1 MSSKQVKRTDNRNFE
16 ERIDEV
22 YQQYRHRQL
31 ANRLDDIAETMEET
45 ILQRILAEKFL
56 KTEMEIDS
64 EAKKAVVEARSLLD
78 AGEFEELD
86 ERIDELERKV
96 EDQKRT
102 VTNEI
107 HETRIAMNRRVGG
120 MRELNERVERVS
132 PVKLQ
137 AVDELLADWDWRG
150 QVYRDG
156 DFDFETLK
164 ERAAEYGEDMRGY
177 FKECREDLFGPYDGT
192 ALEPIVEGLL
202 TERRLMLDQLTDDQI
217 EQLRDSDLVGH
228 VELTLS

>member
-1 MSSKQVKRTDNRNFE
+1 MSSEQVEKTDDQNFG
-16 ERIDEV
+16 ERIDEI

-56 KTEMEIDS
+56 KTEMEIDPES
-64 EAKKAVVEARSLLD
+64 KEAVVEARDFLK
-78 AGEFEELD
+78 AGKFEELD
-86 ERIDELERKV
+86 GRIDALETRV
-96 EDQKRT
+96 EDQNRT
-102 VTNEI
+102 VTNQI

-120 MRELNERVERVS
+120 MQELNEHVERVS
-132 PVKLQ
+132 PIKLR

-156 DFDFETLK
+156 GFDFETLK
-164 ERAAEYGEDMRGY
+164 ERAAEFGEDMRTH
-177 FKECREDLFGPYDGT
+177 FEECREDLFGPYDET
-192 ALEPIVEGLL
+192 PLEKIVEGLL
-202 TERRLMLDQLTDDQI
+202 TERKLMLDQLSDDQI
-217 EQLRDSDLVGH
+217 EQLRASDLVGH

>member
-1 MSSKQVKRTDNRNFE
+1 MSSEQVKKTDDRNFE

-56 KTEMEIDS
+56 KTEMEIDP
-64 EAKKAVVEARSLLD
+64 EAKEAVVEARNLLE

-86 ERIDELERKV
+86 DRIDALETKI

-102 VTNEI
+102 VTNQI

-120 MRELNERVERVS
+120 MQELNEHVERVS
-132 PVKLQ
+132 PIKLT

-156 DFDFETLK
+156 GFDFETLK
-164 ERAAEYGEDMRGY
+164 ERAAEYGEDMHTY
-177 FKECREDLFGPYDGT
+177 FEECREDLFGPYDET
-192 ALEPIVEGLL
+192 PLESIVEGLL
-202 TERRLMLDQLTDDQI
+202 TERRLMLDQLSDDQI
-217 EQLRDSDLVGH
+217 VQLRESDLVGY